1 MILNSLSMTWYHI
14 SHLLWTLLLPPGPL
28 KLPYPGSNQL
38 TSPLLDGI
46 EGPGNLLAGDDIKLN
61 TVVIFTFN
69 AHIVLGGSW
78 YTIDF
83 ILFQR

>member
-1 MILNSLSMTWYHI
+1 MTGYHI
-14 SHLLWTLLLPPGPL
+14 SHLLWTLLLSPGPL

-61 TVVIFTFN
+61 T
-69 AHIVLGGSW
+69 
-78 YTIDF
+78 
-83 ILFQR
+83 

>member
-1 MILNSLSMTWYHI
+1 MTRYHI
-14 SHLLWTLLLPPGPL
+14 SHLLWTLLLSPGPL
-28 KLPYPGSNQL
+28 KLPYPDSNQL
-38 TSPLLDGI
+38 TSFLLDGI
-46 EGPGNLLAGDDIKLN
+46 EGPGNLLPGDDIKY